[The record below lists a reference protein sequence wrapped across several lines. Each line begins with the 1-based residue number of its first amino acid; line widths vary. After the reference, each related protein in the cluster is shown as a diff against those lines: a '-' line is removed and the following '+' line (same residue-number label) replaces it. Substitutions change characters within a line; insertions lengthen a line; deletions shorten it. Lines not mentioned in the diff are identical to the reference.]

1 MSTLRTRDV
10 LDQAREFH
18 LHLSGY
24 YAGLSDGTPSER
36 LRLLFDYLS
45 QHERQMS
52 VSLQRYGHDAA
63 PRILDEWL
71 QNVPDERSLKSCALH
86 KLEADAGFD
95 DIIAAAL
102 R

>member
-1 MSTLRTRDV
+1 
-10 LDQAREFH
+10 
-18 LHLSGY
+18 
-24 YAGLSDGTPSER
+24 
-36 LRLLFDYLS
+36 
-45 QHERQMS
+45 
-52 VSLQRYGHDAA
+52 LQRYGHDAV

-102 R
+102 RMDDCVIELYRHMQSVTPHTERRAVFGNLMEMELHEQQRATRNAQMIGDM